1 MIARD
6 QIYDKI
12 APFVDKPIIKV
23 ISGIRRCGKSTFMK
37 LMIKRLLDKGISKNN
52 ILYINK
58 ELLEF
63 EFIKDYSILNSYV
76 KEKFSAN
83 SEKKYLFIDEIQEI
97 KDWER
102 AVNSFLAEGTI
113 DIYITGSNSRMLSS
127 ELATLLTGR
136 YVLISMYPL
145 SFKEFLIFRGDKATL
160 IEDEFQLYLKFGGLP
175 GIHDLPLNDEIIF
188 QYINSIYNT
197 IMLKDIVARYAIR
210 DVTLFERISSFVFD
224 NIGNITS
231 AKKISDYIKSQ
242 HIKVSVDTVQNY
254 ISFLKDA
261 FIMFKVQRYDIK
273 GRKHLEIYEKYYA
286 SDTGIRHSV
295 LGYRY
300 DDISLLLENIVYFE
314 LLRRGYRV
322 SIGKFDNY
330 EIDFIA
336 QKNDEKIYF
345 QVTYLLSG
353 KDAIEREFRPLLK
366 INDNYQKIVLSMD
379 KIWGEDKEG
388 IKRVNIIDF
397 LLKPLNDILR

>member
-1 MIARD
+1 MRCEMIDRD
-6 QIYDKI
+6 QLYEKI
-12 APFVDKPIIKV
+12 APYIDKPMIKV

-37 LMIKRLLDKGISKNN
+37 LMIKRLRDKGISKHN

-63 EFIKDYSILNSYV
+63 EFIKDYSMLNHYV
-76 KEKFSAN
+76 KESFSTN

-97 KDWER
+97 DQWEK
-102 AVNSFLAEGTI
+102 ALSSFLAEGLF

-127 ELATLLTGR
+127 ELATFLTGR
-136 YVLISMYPL
+136 YVVISMYPL
-145 SFKEFLIFRGDKATL
+145 SFKEFLMFRGEKASSN
-160 IEDEFQLYLKFGGLP
+160 EDEFQLYLKFGGLP
-175 GIHDLPLNDEIIF
+175 GIHDLPFVDDIVF

-197 IMLKDIVARYAIR
+197 ILLKDIVARYAIR
-210 DVTLFERISSFVFD
+210 DVTLFEKISAFVFD

-231 AKKISDYIKSQ
+231 AKRISDYIKSQ

-261 FIMFKVQRYDIK
+261 FIMFKAQRYDIK

-300 DDISLLLENIVYFE
+300 DDISFLLENIVYLE

-330 EIDFIA
+330 EVDFIA
-336 QKNDEKIYF
+336 QKNDEKKYF
-345 QVTYLLSG
+345 QVSYLLGSQET
-353 KDAIEREFRPLLK
+353 IEREFRPLLK
-366 INDNYQKIVLSMD
+366 IKDNYEKIVLSMD

-388 IKRVNIIDF
+388 VKRVNIIDF
-397 LLKPLNDILR
+397 LLDF

>member
-1 MIARD
+1 MVERIEV
-6 QIYDKI
+6 YEKI
-12 APFVDKPIIKV
+12 APYIDKPIIKV

-37 LMIKRLLDKGISKNN
+37 LLIKSFVDKGVQENN

-63 EFIKDYSILNSYV
+63 EFIKDYSGLNLYV
-76 KEKFSAN
+76 KEKLSGN

-97 KDWER
+97 KDWEK
-102 AVNSFLAEGTI
+102 AINSFLAEGII

-127 ELATLLTGR
+127 ELATFLTGR

-145 SFKEFLIFRGDKATL
+145 SFKEFLIFRGEKGSL
-160 IEDEFQLYLKFGGLP
+160 IEEEFQLYLKFGGLP
-175 GIHDLPLNDEIIF
+175 GIHDLPLVDEVIF

-197 IMLKDIVARYAIR
+197 ILLKDIVARYAIR
-210 DVTLFERISSFVFD
+210 DVNLFERIASFVFD

-231 AKKISDYIKSQ
+231 AKRISDYIKSQ
-242 HIKVSVDTVQNY
+242 NIKVSVDTVQNY
-254 ISFLKDA
+254 MSFLKDA
-261 FIMFKVQRYDIK
+261 FIMFKAQRYDIK
-273 GRKHLEIYEKYYA
+273 GKKHLEIYEKYYA
-286 SDTGIRHSV
+286 SDSGIRHSV

-300 DDISLLLENIVYFE
+300 DDISMLLENIVYLE

-322 SIGKFDNY
+322 TIGKLDNY
-330 EIDFIA
+330 EVDFIA

-353 KDAIEREFRPLLK
+353 VDTVEREFRPLLK

-379 KIWGEDKEG
+379 KIWGGDKDG
-388 IKRVNIIDF
+388 IKRINIIEF
-397 LLKPLNDILR
+397 LLNPLRKF

>member
-1 MIARD
+1 MFERNL
-6 QIYDKI
+6 IYDKI
-12 APFVDKPIIKV
+12 APYVDKPMIKV

-63 EFIKDYSILNSYV
+63 EFIKDYSILNHYV

-97 KDWER
+97 EHWEK
-102 AVNSFLAEGTI
+102 ALSSLLAEGNI
-113 DIYITGSNSRMLSS
+113 DLYITGSNSRMLSS

-145 SFKEFLIFRGDKATL
+145 SFKEFLMFRGEKASTN
-160 IEDEFQLYLKFGGLP
+160 EDEFQLFLKFGGLP
-175 GIHDLPLNDEIIF
+175 GIHDLPLVDDIVF

-197 IMLKDIVARYAIR
+197 ILLKDVVARYAIR
-210 DVTLFERISSFVFD
+210 DVTLFEKISSFVFD

-231 AKKISDYIKSQ
+231 AKRISDYIKSQ

-254 ISFLKDA
+254 ISFLKNA
-261 FIMFKVQRYDIK
+261 FIMFKAQRYDIK

-300 DDISLLLENIVYFE
+300 DDISLLLENIVYLE

-322 SIGKFDNY
+322 SIGKFDTY
-330 EIDFIA
+330 EVDFIA

-345 QVTYLLSG
+345 QVAYLLSEETT
-353 KDAIEREFRPLLK
+353 IEREFRPLLK

-379 KIWGEDKEG
+379 RIWGEDKEG
-388 IKRVNIIDF
+388 IKRMNIIDF
-397 LLKPLNDILR
+397 LLGDVSLS